1 MRKHKNSAQVRLSQM
16 SITKRQ
22 LGIKLNT
29 LITVISICFALMGIW
44 TNSFGV
50 IMAMRQGG
58 LFVGFLLFLIF
69 LLYPLNKRA
78 PVDRVPWYDWVFAVL
93 GALGGLYTY
102 FSVESFNLRAL
113 EPNVFDYVFA
123 VITVVL
129 VLEASR
135 RSAGKWITILCI
147 FFLFYALFGPLFP
160 GIFRHRGF
168 KIQRLLLR
176 MYLVDEGIYGIIT
189 RVAASY
195 IFLFILFGCFLKESG
210 VANFFNEFALSI
222 SGGSAGGPAKVA
234 VIASAITGTI
244 SGSGVANVTTTGSF
258 TIPLMKKTGYAPHFA
273 GAVEAAASSGGMFMP
288 PIMGTAAFVMS
299 ELLGISYLK
308 IIIAGAIPAV
318 LYYFAVFSE
327 VHLEA
332 LRMNLR
338 GLNRK
343 DLPKLKEVLLKQGH
357 LALPL
362 VVLVYTL
369 FSGRS
374 PLFAAF
380 MALAATVVISQINK
394 NTRMGPKKILRAL
407 DEGGRT
413 ILSVGIACVACGIII
428 GVISMTGVG
437 QAFAHNIISLSR
449 NNLILALFFTMI
461 ASLFLSMGLPG
472 TAVYIIT
479 ATVCAPALM
488 GMGVMPIVAHFF
500 VFYFGCLSNLTPPVA
515 LASYAAAGIAKSSP
529 SKVAWTG
536 LRLTF
541 AFFIVPYII
550 VYSPQLLLQDFQ
562 LPQGLLI
569 LATTF
574 LAIFSFAVAE
584 RGFLIAKQK
593 ILERLLFFISSCLLI
608 FPERLSDIAGLIL
621 LAVLSFVH
629 LKMNRSK
636 VNNG

>member
-380 MALAATVVISQINK
+380 MALVATVVISQINK